1 MHRKTSREEV
11 VRARD
16 RFVITLP
23 PSLIDRL
30 RDMAVAERRSLSIQT
45 ELVLERGLDSEDLR
59 QEVAAA

>member
-11 VRARD
+11 VRVRE

-23 PSLIDRL
+23 PALIERL
-30 RDMAVAERRSLSIQT
+30 RGMADAERRSLSIQT
-45 ELVLERGLDSEDLR
+45 EMVLERGLDSEELR